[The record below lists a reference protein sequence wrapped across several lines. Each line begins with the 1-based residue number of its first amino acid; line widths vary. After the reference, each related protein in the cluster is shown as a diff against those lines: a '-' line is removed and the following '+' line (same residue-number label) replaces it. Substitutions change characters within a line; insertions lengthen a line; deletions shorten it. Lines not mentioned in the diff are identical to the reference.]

1 MPEQPPSSSPKP
13 LGPQAFSETW
23 LGLLLGL
30 LWSLVRL
37 LLPILLLAILP
48 PRLGLLLIALLV
60 LLMGLSAWAG
70 FTRTGQGLSLV
81 LTAAAIGWPF
91 ALVRGMASDWSILLC
106 GLLIV
111 FGLALVATY
120 ERRLGLVKLKPAA
133 QGAQSEPG
141 ASAWGGA
148 ELSATPEGQP
158 LRRFNWGE
166 ICMGGPAYC
175 DYLFA
180 DGVLLQGLGSSCR
193 FSHDGRYFAAPVP
206 SRNQWGLVIF
216 DRHNRRLYRCA
227 DESSLWE
234 LDDFSAQAISGRYSP
249 LGPNAPVSLSL
260 AQLLEQAEALD
271 LQPVQDLWLVPDWRT
286 NLPASLLDWPTSP
299 AGHRLQGQLLLP
311 TSLRELDDPL
321 APIRYPRYQLL
332 LDGEPSGVLL
342 NPDNPPLWR
351 ADGLALV
358 CQAQGEK
365 SGYWYWQ
372 ATVGWR
378 QLPPPGLLEEARLSI
393 DYGQFVALDEQH
405 AWLLAELDL
414 PRPSSGEYGQ
424 VLHSI
429 HSDTET
435 SLGHDRYGQTQVG
448 AIARTRLRIGLGLE
462 ACSPA
467 LLVGALPVGGAA
479 PSFVLADANGAGQ
492 GAYHCQIGDWQ
503 LPGLWQLEHRRSAC
517 GRYLALLPA
526 CAGAALAER
535 VVVADSR
542 ERCLLSSEPLLVQRL
557 YDFQRGRL
565 EVIAL
570 VGLCSAEFSSH
581 PLRRFDLPAPPA
593 ASAAHCL
600 EQAPAYGAC
609 HRLQGFTLG
618 ATQLLPVP
626 SYRMVDVPQAANADG
641 DFILPAPDGRDA
653 AWLCGSET
661 QYADSWLRVHE
672 GRQDGFLLTASG
684 MALSGLAPSFCWS
697 PDGRYLALTRLL
709 QRQDPANDD
718 SEQQPQWQLCLLDTH
733 RRTLRR
739 QPGSIGNMP
748 RFTGCKAGVWTL
760 RVYQQAWARPE
771 DVGRS
776 VRVRLSDL
784 LALPEQA
791 LELRAGRWHLPT
803 ECVPA
808 ALWDTFDRQTLANW
822 SFT

>member
-1 MPEQPPSSSPKP
+1 MSLQHPKP
-13 LGPQAFSETW
+13 SPVSPGAFSETW

-37 LLPILLLAILP
+37 LLPMLLLAILP
-48 PRLGLLLIALLV
+48 PLLGLALIALLV
-60 LLMGLSAWAG
+60 LLMGVSAWAG

-106 GLLIV
+106 GVLIV
-111 FGLALVATY
+111 CGLALVATY

-133 QGAQSEPG
+133 QGSPSATG
-141 ASAWGGA
+141 GSAWGGD
-148 ELSATPEGQP
+148 ELSETPEGQP

-206 SRNQWGLVIF
+206 SRNQWVLVIF
-216 DRHNRRLYRCA
+216 DRHSRRLYRCA
-227 DESSLWE
+227 DEGSLWE
-234 LDDFSAQAISGRYSP
+234 LDDFTAQAISGRYSP
-249 LGPNAPVSLSL
+249 LGPNAPVSLNL

-271 LQPVQDLWLVPDWRT
+271 LQPVQDLWLTPEW
-286 NLPASLLDWPTSP
+286 LAEMPAAVLDWPNSA
-299 AGHRLQGQLLLP
+299 AGHRLQGQLILP
-311 TSLRELDDPL
+311 ASLRELDDPL

-332 LDGEPSGVLL
+332 LDSEPSGVLI

-358 CQAQGEK
+358 CQAQGEQG
-365 SGYWYWQ
+365 GYWYWQ
-372 ATVGWR
+372 ANVGWR
-378 QLPPPGLLEEARLSI
+378 QLPQPGLLEEARLSI
-393 DYGQFVALDEQH
+393 DYGQFVALDAQH

-414 PRPSSGEYGQ
+414 PLPSGGEYGQ
-424 VLHSI
+424 MLHSI

-448 AIARTRLRIGLGLE
+448 AIARTRLRIGLALDGQ
-462 ACSPA
+462 SPA

-479 PSFVLADANGAGQ
+479 PSFVLASDNCAGQ
-492 GAYHCQIGDWQ
+492 GAYRCRIGDWQ
-503 LPGLWQLEHRRSAC
+503 LPGQWQLEHRRSDC

-526 CAGAALAER
+526 CASAALAER

-542 ERCLLSSEPLLVQRL
+542 ERRLLSSEPLLVQRL

-565 EVIAL
+565 QVITLA
-570 VGLCSAEFSSH
+570 GLCSAEFSSH

-593 ASAAHCL
+593 ATAAHCL
-600 EQAPAYGAC
+600 EQVPAYGAC

-618 ATQLLPVP
+618 AAQLLPVL
-626 SYRMVDVPQAANADG
+626 SYRVVEVPQAANADG

-661 QYADSWLRVHE
+661 EYADSWLRVRE

-684 MALSGLAPSFCWS
+684 IALSGLTPSFCWS

-709 QRQDPANDD
+709 QRDDPANDD
-718 SEQQPQWQLCLLDTH
+718 PEHQPQWQLCLLDTQ

-748 RFTGCKAGVWTL
+748 RFTGSKAGVWTL
-760 RVYQQAWARPE
+760 RVYQQTWARPE
-771 DVGRS
+771 DSGHS
-776 VRVRLSDL
+776 VQVRLGDL
-784 LALPEQA
+784 VGLPEQA
-791 LELRAGRWHLPT
+791 LEAREGRWHLPT
-803 ECVPA
+803 ECLPA
-808 ALWDTFDRQTLANW
+808 ELWASFDTRTLANW
-822 SFT
+822 RFI